1 MTIIK
6 DSHDIFLYMKEI
18 DKYYFPYVDE
28 IEYIL
33 FNGFNLKEHVV
44 FFNSHFII

>member
-6 DSHDIFLYMKEI
+6 DSHDIFFYMKEI
-18 DKYYFPYVDE
+18 DKYYFPYVDK

-33 FNGFNLKEHVV
+33 LNGFNLKEHMV